1 MYCSCTHQG
10 DTISCGMFSSGKG
23 KTTFFPMFL
32 GWCFFQPTIWNI
44 GASLDKRAIIV
55 DVSCRRCGLPESLFR
70 QQFNAPLKIAI
81 GSPRPET
88 GAETLLFFQKTQTP
102 PITSVFWCSGSTNSP
117 PKKKNKPDLFPE
129 IWNLPNSRRLLL
141 LITLSELMRVFLKRA
156 CGIYLSDQRSWTW
169 QESRPSI
176 SFKTNWVKN
185 TRSCLES
192 KQSKTFRIS
201 GISKH
206 NQQILHDEQ
215 KVSLTICIPWL
226 SWISRPS
233 LNNFDDT
240 NEGAPL
246 RSCDTR

>member
-1 MYCSCTHQG
+1 MLFPTHHLEYRCITRQKG
-10 DTISCGMFSSGKG
+10 NHSRCVLSSLWVAWITFS
-23 KTTFFPMFL
+23 
-32 GWCFFQPTIWNI
+32 PTIQCPFKNSHRQSKTRNGCWNSPFKKPKLHQ
-44 GASLDKRAIIV
+44 SLV
-55 DVSCRRCGLPESLFR
+55 SFDVLVLQIP
-70 QQFNAPLKIAI
+70 
-81 GSPRPET
+81 
-88 GAETLLFFQKTQTP
+88 
-102 PITSVFWCSGSTNSP
+102 P